1 MISGAQG
8 GASSVMSQLQMQQ
21 AQRNAEQ
28 AEQKARALQ
37 AQART
42 AQTDADRAQENANR
56 LQGSSSQAKSDAA
69 SARRNLY
76 SLEAF
81 SDINAS
87 LADLSTQIAAVLAPS
102 EAPAANA
109 AFINSEGQA
118 TGTLVD
124 VTA

>member
-8 GASSVMSQLQMQQ
+8 SASSVMSQLQMQQ
-21 AQRNAEQ
+21 AQRGAEQ

-42 AQTDADRAQENANR
+42 AQTEADRAQENASR
-56 LQGSSSQAKSDAA
+56 LQGSSSQASNDAA
-69 SARRNLY
+69 SARRNL
-76 SLEAF
+76 SSMEAF
-81 SDINAS
+81 GGVSAS
-87 LADLSTQIAAVLAPS
+87 LADLSTQIAAVLAPP
-102 EAPAANA
+102 EAPAASA

-118 TGTLVD
+118 TGTLVN